1 LNNPPAA
8 EPPQSASLRLV
19 LWGVLVLALIA
30 IGALF
35 VQSRHSRSHLPEY
48 YAVRPFTLTN
58 QLGKAVSLR
67 DFQDHVWVADII
79 FTRCAGPCP
88 RMTEQM
94 QKLQEIFANE
104 EVHFATLTTDPD
116 HDTSAV
122 LKSYAEKFN
131 ADPARWHF
139 LTGTKAQIRSV
150 AMDSLKLGSE
160 EKDEATQQNPNDLF
174 IHATVF
180 VLVDKFGKVRGVYES
195 LEDGF
200 EEKIVGDIR
209 SLLKERR

>member
-1 LNNPPAA
+1 
-8 EPPQSASLRLV
+8 V
-19 LWGVLVLALIA
+19 LWGVLVVALIA

-35 VQSRHSRSHLPEY
+35 LQSRNSRSHLPEY
-48 YAVRPFTLTN
+48 FTVQPFTLTN
-58 QLGKAVSLR
+58 QLGKLVSAR
-67 DFQDHVWVADII
+67 EFQDTVWVADII

-94 QKLQEIFANE
+94 EKLQGIFANE
-104 EVHFATLTTDPD
+104 DVRFVTLTTDPD
-116 HDTSAV
+116 HDTPAV

-139 LTGTKAQIRSV
+139 LTGSKAEIRSV
-150 AMDSLKLGSE
+150 AMDSLKLGSQ
-160 EKDEATQQNPNDLF
+160 EKDQAEQQNPADLF

-200 EEKIVGDIR
+200 QEKIVGDIR